1 MINLTSN
8 QKQKIVNLCRK
19 FGLVFVVA
27 FGSQISGKTHQE
39 SDLDLAVLAQKEPDY
54 KAFKEIFSKL
64 QDVFTGLD
72 VDLRFLNSA
81 DPLFR
86 LQVVKNGQLLYGNH
100 SDFTS
105 YKILT
110 NRLYIDDGRKYFPY
124 KELLIKR
131 QSEVLKGIVH
141 DR

>member
-1 MINLTSN
+1 MIELTFN
-8 QKQKIVNLCRK
+8 QKQKLQNLARS

-27 FGSQISGKTHQE
+27 FGSQISGRTHQE
-39 SDLDLAVLAQKEPDY
+39 SDLDLAVLAKKEPDY

-64 QDVFTGLD
+64 QDVFTGLN

-81 DPLFR
+81 DPFFR
-86 LQVVKNGQLLYGNH
+86 LQVVKNGQLLYGNL
-100 SDFTS
+100 SDFS
-105 YKILT
+105 AYRILT

-131 QSEVLKGIVH
+131 QGEVLKGIVH
-141 DR
+141 G